1 MLFRYRHYRVVPGK
15 TALFN
20 DLFQEWLLPI
30 QLRHGARLVGRWQ
43 TEDGSEIFAL
53 WAYED
58 MAAYRAIE
66 ARVRADPQS
75 TEVQRYRRANLDPLV
90 TEVQQQFLFSTLP
103 LHLTA
108 LAHLDG
114 DKDA

>member
-1 MLFRYRHYRVVPGK
+1 MLFRYRHYHVVPGK

-20 DLFQEWLLPI
+20 DFFQERLLPL
-30 QLRHGARLVGRWQ
+30 QLCHGAQLVGRWQ
-43 TEDGSEIFAL
+43 TEDGSEIIAL
-53 WAYED
+53 WAYES
-58 MAAYRAIE
+58 MEAYRAIE

-75 TEVQRYRRANLDPLV
+75 AEAQRHRRTNLDPLV
-90 TEVQQQFLFSTLP
+90 TEVKQQLVFSTLP

-114 DKDA
+114 GTNA